1 MRVIS
6 KNNSCPICKVILS
19 SFRLPASRWSSCPTS
34 SLLPP
39 SKNKSFLIKS
49 LEIFSFRM
57 LMGRR
62 PFRNSLSTSVSLK
75 SMGSPVNMIRNSL
88 RLLFSKNTWKKT
100 IIDMFGT
107 FFITQWH
114 LFLKKNLCIGRTK
127 TLHIQPAEQ
136 ALRTRRYWRIRKRC
150 FLTSLLQLL
159 QKELFWRWRIPS
171 PYQLRAHN
179 LQRLR
184 PAIKVQ
190 ILQKL
195 QQSWNAF

>member
-6 KNNSCPICKVILS
+6 KNNSCPICKVILFT
-19 SFRLPASRWSSCPTS
+19 FRLPASRWSSCRTS
-34 SLLPP
+34 SHLPP
-39 SKNKSFLIKS
+39 FKNKSFPTKF

-57 LMGRR
+57 LTGRR
-62 PFRNSLSTSVSLK
+62 PFRNSLSTSVSLR
-75 SMGSPVNMIRNSL
+75 SMVSPVNMIRNSL

-100 IIDMFGT
+100 ITDMFGT

-114 LFLKKNLCIGRTK
+114 LFREKDLCIVITK

-136 ALRTRRYWRIRKRC
+136 TLRTRRHRRIWERC
-150 FLTSLLQLL
+150 FLASLLQLL
-159 QKELFWRWRIPS
+159 QKELFWRWLIPS